1 MIPSSILSSETIL
14 SFLPTD
20 FPGEIFFK
28 EVTGSTNDDA
38 REFAG
43 FADWTVII
51 ADEQTKGRGRQGN
64 SFYSPK
70 GTGLY
75 LSVAVSVSPENIFK
89 VTPAVAVAV
98 CKALEKCTSTHPK
111 IKWVN
116 DILIENRKVC
126 GILCET
132 VPGTGAIVIGIGINL
147 TTENFPEEIMGIAG
161 SVMKD
166 TCNRNEIAAEV
177 ILQLRKALESF
188 EFIDEYRERSAV
200 IGKAIRYKENN
211 CWHDANAIGIAENG
225 GLIIRENEQERTL
238 TSGEISIRL

>member
-1 MIPSSILSSETIL
+1 MTFSNILSSEGVL
-14 SFLPTD
+14 SFLPVD
-20 FPGEIFFK
+20 FPGEIIFK

-38 REFAG
+38 REYAG
-43 FADWTVII
+43 FKDWTVII
-51 ADEQTKGRGRQGN
+51 ADEQTNGRGRQGN

-75 LSVAVSVSPENIFK
+75 LSVALFVSSENIFK

-132 VPGTGAIVIGIGINL
+132 VPGTGAIVIGVGINL
-147 TTENFPEEIMGIAG
+147 TTENFPEELSSIAG
-161 SVMKD
+161 SVIKG

-177 ILQLRKALESF
+177 ILQLRKYLSDF
-188 EFIDEYRERSAV
+188 NFIDDYRARSAV

-211 CWHDANAIGIAENG
+211 IWHDADAIGIAENG
-225 GLIIRENEQERTL
+225 GLIIQEKEQIRTL
-238 TSGEISIRL
+238 ISGEISIR